1 GQVLVGTSSTSPRCM
16 FGRASRPSAICSV
29 RPRIR
34 LRLRSHA
41 EIFSQLDSYLRFLTR
56 RHFLD
61 CREYIEHHLFAGVR
75 GRMGLVFH
83 RFPSGASSGDY
94 HRCFRTVGEAVEL
107 KPRLN
112 ALSVYQTREIWS
124 FHLFLFINPGSS
136 PRSFRAWAMALAALL
151 RRHAGRMVSRIAW

>member
-1 GQVLVGTSSTSPRCM
+1 M
-16 FGRASRPSAICSV
+16 FGFGKNPVCRTTGCANANGAVNVATTPPI
-29 RPRIR
+29 PI
-34 LRLRSHA
+34 LMKFLMF
-41 EIFSQLDSYLRFLTR
+41 FSDLRFLTS
-56 RHFLD
+56 RHFFD
-61 CREYIEHHLFAGVR
+61 CSEYIEHHLFACVR